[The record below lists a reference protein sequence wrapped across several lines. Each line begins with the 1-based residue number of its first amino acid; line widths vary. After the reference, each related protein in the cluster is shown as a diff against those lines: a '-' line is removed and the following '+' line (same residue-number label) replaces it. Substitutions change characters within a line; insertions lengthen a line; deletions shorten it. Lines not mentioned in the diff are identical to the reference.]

1 MLYGF
6 FGRVSAAPRLVDA
19 LDASHQRLTTIGQRV
34 AAAKARNETG
44 FVLPTDP
51 AAASGAIDLETE
63 MAALAN
69 EDTHNQA
76 INTLLRGTYDTLRSV
91 IRDRG

>member
-6 FGRVSAAPRLVDA
+6 FGRVSAAPRLVEG
-19 LDASHQRLTTIGQRV
+19 LDVSAQRLAVISQRV
-34 AAAKARNETG
+34 AAARARNETG

-51 AAASGAIDLETE
+51 AAATGAVDLETE
-63 MAALAN
+63 MTQLAN
-69 EDTHNQA
+69 EDTLNDA
-76 INTLLRGTYDTLRSV
+76 LNTLLRGTYETLRTV

>member
-6 FGRVSAAPRLVDA
+6 FGRVSAAPRLLEG
-19 LDASHQRLTTIGQRV
+19 LDASTQRITVISQRV

-44 FVLPTDP
+44 FVLPIDP
-51 AAASGAIDLETE
+51 ATASGAIDLETE
-63 MAALAN
+63 MTQLAH
-69 EDTHNQA
+69 EDTMNDA
-76 INTLLRGTYDTLRSV
+76 LNTLLRGTYETLRSV

>member
-6 FGRVSAAPRLVDA
+6 FGRVSGAPRLLEG
-19 LDASHQRLTTIGQRV
+19 LDASAQRLTVLSQRV
-34 AAAKARNETG
+34 AAARARNETG

-51 AAASGAIDLETE
+51 AAAAGAVDLETE
-63 MAALAN
+63 MTALAN
-69 EDTHNQA
+69 EDVNNQA
-76 INTLLRGTYDTLRSV
+76 LNTLLRGTYDTLRSV

>member
-19 LDASHQRLTTIGQRV
+19 LDASQQRLTSIGQRV
-34 AAAKARNETG
+34 AAARARNESG
-44 FVLPTDP
+44 FALPGEP
-51 AAASGAIDLETE
+51 ATANAIDLETE

-69 EDTHNQA
+69 EDTNNQA
-76 INTLLRGTYDTLRSV
+76 LTTLLRGTYDTLRSV